1 MGGGPVTGDPLVRF
15 QAEHQEALMVL
26 GRLEGAALALR
37 RATDA
42 AANLAPVLEAHAFL
56 STAVRAHNDNEER
69 ALFPLLGDDAPTAVF
84 IEEHR
89 ELRVLEAELARV
101 ARAGDVRRTAD
112 VALEVVELLRAHIA
126 REDDVLFPM
135 ARERLGP
142 AGLAEV
148 AARLGDA

>member
-37 RATDA
+37 RANDA

-84 IEEHR
+84 IDEHR
-89 ELRVLEAELARV
+89 ELRALEAELARV

-112 VALEVVELLRAHIA
+112 VALEMVALLRAHIA

>member
-26 GRLEGAALALR
+26 LRLEGAALALR
-37 RATDA
+37 RGNDA
-42 AANLAPVLEAHAFL
+42 AANLAPVHEAHAFL

-89 ELRVLEAELARV
+89 DLRALEAELARV

-112 VALEVVELLRAHIA
+112 VALEMVELLRAHIA
-126 REDDVLFPM
+126 REDEVLFPM

>member
-15 QAEHQEALMVL
+15 QAEHQEALAVL
-26 GRLEGAALALR
+26 SRLEGAALALR
-37 RATDA
+37 RGGDPGPSLAAT
-42 AANLAPVLEAHAFL
+42 LEAHAFL

-84 IEEHR
+84 VEEHQRLR
-89 ELRVLEAELARV
+89 ELEGELARV
-101 ARAGDVRRTAD
+101 ARAGDVPATAD
-112 VALEVVELLRAHIA
+112 VAIETVELLRAHIA
-126 REDDVLFPM
+126 REDDVLFPL

-142 AGLAEV
+142 AGLAQV